1 VKRRRW
7 KKNKVEKP
15 KDEDVILLDE
25 LVQLEDVKGGLRKLT
40 FGEGPDLGQDDP
52 GFGIGTGDMEGI
64 NKTRGGKGRS
74 E

>member
-1 VKRRRW
+1 MKRRRW

-40 FGEGPDLGQDDP
+40 FGEGPDLGEAASFL
-52 GFGIGTGDMEGI
+52 GAEKGTTEGI
-64 NKTRGGKGRS
+64 NKRRDRGGS